1 MPTINRI
8 KKRDG
13 RIVKFDQNK
22 ITEAIWKAAQSVG
35 GKDKALAARISN
47 QVTAL
52 LEIFFKG
59 KNDIPTVEQIQDLVE
74 KILIENGHAKTA
86 KAYILYRQ
94 KRTELREQKLDI
106 LGKESDTKF
115 SINALRVLQERYL
128 LKNDQGEVIETP
140 EQLFRRVAKNI
151 AKADTK
157 YGENAKKSEEKF
169 YKMMLDLDFLPN
181 SPTLMNAGTP
191 VQQLAACFVL
201 PVKDNLSDIFEAV
214 KKTALIQQTG
224 GGTGFNFS
232 NIRPRNDLIS
242 TTKGMASGPVSFIK
256 IFDEATNT
264 IKQAGKRRGAN
275 MAILNVDHPDILE
288 FIASKENEGELSN
301 FNISV
306 GITDKFMEAVDKN
319 KEYELINPRTKK
331 VVNKLNARSVF
342 EVIVT
347 KAWNNGEPGIIFL
360 DRIEKDNPT
369 PNIGALM
376 TTNPCGEQPLLDNE
390 ACNLG
395 SINLANFIVNKE
407 IDYERL
413 KETVHDAV
421 HFLDNTID
429 VSDYKVAEIKKI
441 VLLNRK
447 IGLGIMGFADSLLM
461 MRIPYNSEKGIKTA
475 SRVMSFIQKEAKI
488 ESEKLGKKRGSFLN
502 FKHSALRKKYS
513 HMRNATVTTIAP
525 TGTLSMIAEISSGI
539 EPVYAIVY
547 TKHVLDGSELLYINK
562 QFEKEV
568 KEREIY
574 SHELMRKVAKT
585 GSIQKIKEIPADM
598 KEIYVTSYDIEPD
611 IQIRIQAAFQAH
623 TDNAVSKTINFP
635 AHASVDDVREAFI
648 NAYKLGC
655 KGITIYRDK
664 SRDMQVLTH
673 SENSPETEN
682 PRHKKNTSEKQ
693 KTLPFLD
700 ETNPRQKVSRMKEV
714 IPPPITTNNP

>member
-35 GKDKALAARISN
+35 GKDKSLAGKISN
-47 QVTAL
+47 QVAAL

-94 KRTELREQKLDI
+94 KRTELREQKSDI

-128 LKNDQGEVIETP
+128 LKNDHGEIIESP
-140 EQLFRRVAKNI
+140 EQLFRRVAKNV
-151 AKADTK
+151 AKADKK
-157 YGENAKKSEEKF
+157 YGENVKEIEEKF
-169 YKMMLDLDFLPN
+169 YKMMLNLDFLPN

-201 PVKDNLSDIFEAV
+201 PINDNLRDIFEAV

-275 MAILNVDHPDILE
+275 MAILNVNHPDILE
-288 FIASKENEGELSN
+288 FIASKEKEGELSN

-306 GITDKFMEAVDKN
+306 GVTEKFMDAVEKN
-319 KEYELINPRTKK
+319 KEYELINPRTKE

-342 EVIVT
+342 EVIAT
-347 KAWNNGEPGIIFL
+347 KAWSNGEPGIIFL

-369 PNIGALM
+369 PAIGTLM
-376 TTNPCGEQPLLDNE
+376 TTNPCGEQPLLDHE

-395 SINLANFIVNKE
+395 SINLANFVVGQK
-407 IDYERL
+407 IDYDRL
-413 KETVHDAV
+413 KETVHCAV
-421 HFLDNTID
+421 HFLDNAID
-429 VSDYKVAEIKKI
+429 ESDYKIEDIKKI
-441 VLLNRK
+441 VLSNRK
-447 IGLGIMGFADSLLM
+447 IGLGVMGFADALLL

-475 SRVMSFIQKEAKI
+475 EKLMSFIQKEAKS
-488 ESEKLGKKRGSFLN
+488 ESEILGKKRGSFPN
-502 FKHSALRKKYS
+502 FRQSPLSKKYG

-525 TGTLSMIAEISSGI
+525 TGTLSMIAEVSSGI

-568 KEREIY
+568 KARELY

-585 GSIQKIKEIPADM
+585 GSIQKIKEIPSDM
-598 KEIYVTSYDIEPD
+598 KEVYVTSYDIEPG
-611 IQIRIQAAFQAH
+611 IQIRIQAAFQAN

-664 SRDMQVLTH
+664 SRDIQVLTH
-673 SENSPETEN
+673 AEDQADMEN
-682 PRHKKNTSEKQ
+682 PRHKKIITDKQ
-693 KTLPFLD
+693 KTLPFLE
-700 ETNPRQKVSRMKEV
+700 ETNHKQKESKMREV
-714 IPPPITTNNP
+714 IPPPITTNNL